1 MIIDS
6 ETLLNLKKVLTLD
19 LKIRLFFLIF
29 LLIFVALLEM
39 LVLSLVPLYVALLI
53 NSKNFNE
60 VISFGKKLGKLLVIT
75 RGDKGSIAIQKNKVV
90 ECKSKKNLRIV
101 DLTGAGDLFASGFLH
116 GHVNNLSIKESLEKG
131 TEMSSKIIQK
141 MGARLN

>member
-6 ETLLNLKKVLTLD
+6 ETLLNLKKALTLD

-53 NSKNFNE
+53 NPKKDLEIIDINVNDL
-60 VISFGKKLGKLLVIT
+60 ISNIYPGDTVTGFSIILICAFGFKLVF
-75 RGDKGSIAIQKNKVV
+75 V
-90 ECKSKKNLRIV
+90 
-101 DLTGAGDLFASGFLH
+101 
-116 GHVNNLSIKESLEKG
+116 LSITSIPLPHCPSCRFNKIFGGRSFNK
-131 TEMSSKIIQK
+131 TSSFNLFLKSFK
-141 MGARLN
+141 R